1 MGLSKHVIETKHA
14 ASSLTKEKLRLAS
27 SLNLEP
33 RLQEQETIKNNTTTT
48 KNKLRKTNVKNEIL
62 IHRRSDSVCLSQ
74 KNKKKQKKFKKSKYG
89 LSSNDPLMTPRLQN
103 NYTIYTKRSCI
114 PTRFLASQLSAGKP
128 HYFN

>member
-48 KNKLRKTNVKNEIL
+48 Y
-62 IHRRSDSVCLSQ
+62 
-74 KNKKKQKKFKKSKYG
+74 KK
-89 LSSNDPLMTPRLQN
+89 
-103 NYTIYTKRSCI
+103 
-114 PTRFLASQLSAGKP
+114 
-128 HYFN
+128 